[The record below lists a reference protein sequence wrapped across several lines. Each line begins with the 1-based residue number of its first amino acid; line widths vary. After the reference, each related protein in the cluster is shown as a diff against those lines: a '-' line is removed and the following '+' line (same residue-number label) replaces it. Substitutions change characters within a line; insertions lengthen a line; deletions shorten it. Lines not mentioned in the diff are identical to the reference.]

1 MQNEIKND
9 KSKNLLTFKHDID
22 LLFSDK
28 KDQIYY
34 VEIKYND
41 DHDTGKF
48 VDINRKFIKTYA
60 FLTRE
65 FKKEITP
72 ILFYFNNKKMKGN
85 IYLDENLSIY
95 RGERFFKKFLKF
107 DYNELSCKLENFANS
122 KKNINKFN
130 QLYAKIMQINES

>member
-1 MQNEIKND
+1 MRQLVENDDCKILEKYSGKKSNKFKISKEVDSLIDGYITNAQTILNFDILKEFSKLQEKIKNN
-9 KSKNLLTFKHDID
+9 KSENLLTFKHDID

-60 FLTRE
+60 FLVME
-65 FKKEITP
+65 LKKDIMP
-72 ILFYFNNKKMKGN
+72 SILF
-85 IYLDENLSIY
+85 
-95 RGERFFKKFLKF
+95 
-107 DYNELSCKLENFANS
+107 
-122 KKNINKFN
+122 
-130 QLYAKIMQINES
+130 Q